1 MQRYIGAYYEEIK
14 KKLVNIG
21 YSENLEIYTFTNDA
35 NQKEFYIQ
43 DYSDFY
49 QSKTLT
55 KVDKR
60 IIYQI
65 ILGILEQQRQNGYSR

>member
-1 MQRYIGAYYEEIK
+1 MQRYRGAYYEEIK